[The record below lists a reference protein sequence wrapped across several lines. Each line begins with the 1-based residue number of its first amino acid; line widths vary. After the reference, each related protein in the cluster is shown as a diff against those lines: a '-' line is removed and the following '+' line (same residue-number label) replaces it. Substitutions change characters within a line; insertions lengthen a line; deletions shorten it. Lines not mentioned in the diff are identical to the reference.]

1 VTRTFAFTVAL
12 VALLL
17 AGCGGTK
24 EEAVTK
30 QQYEQRLDQIGLDLY
45 DAANE
50 LGESTAT
57 QAFNDGIGKL
67 QDVLEDGADELDG
80 VLPPGAAAQAAND
93 RLVAAYRDLAD
104 EFDKVKD
111 ARRESFPRAL
121 RALQAVQT
129 SAPARATLRAAA
141 DLRKLGFKVPV
152 STTIG
157 VA

>member
-1 VTRTFAFTVAL
+1 MLAL
-12 VALLL
+12 VTLVV
-17 AGCGGTK
+17 AGCGGK
-24 EEAVTK
+24 SERDVTK
-30 QQYEQRLDQIGLDLY
+30 KQYEQRLDQIGLDLF
-45 DAANE
+45 DAANA

-80 VLPPGAAAQAAND
+80 VRPPGIAAQAAND
-93 RLVAAYRDLAD
+93 RLVIAYRDLAD
-104 EFDKVKD
+104 EFEKVKD

-121 RALQAVQT
+121 TALQALQK
-129 SAPARATLRAAA
+129 SPPARATLRAAA